1 MSGPIVPTT
10 PGSAKPSAPTGQV
23 VQIISLPDGLKNNA
37 RAIRIEGEVI
47 QQNKDGSVR
56 VRTPE
61 GDININVRGKQPQP
75 GAKIE
80 VDIPAGNPPRQ
91 ATIRPAPVPPPA
103 LPLPQ
108 TPTTSTPALPAP
120 LPQAPITSQP
130 TQPGTTPP
138 TSQQP
143 GSATPQQTPDT
154 PDIYQPST
162 TATTKPT
169 TPPPAQL
176 PPLEPGQKVKL
187 VPLPDIALPDAPEQ
201 PTTVTKTV
209 AQANI
214 IAQKSEGNLI
224 TNLLQAVKSV
234 LPQLAQPANAAPASI
249 IGKAPM
255 PVATTQPVLQMPA
268 NISVQPLVLPA
279 KIVSLVLP
287 SEQVLSAPPST
298 PATAAPIITPA
309 PQIAITPP
317 AAPLITV
324 TVTEVTP
331 QQQPIIPIQINDKG
345 AVQNFVLQSPPASV
359 PIGTQVTLQ
368 PLPMQGI
375 AMPTQTPNAPQQTI
389 TATQQTPNVQIAPPA
404 TMLPPAWRSFL
415 PLMQPVSL
423 WPMMDEMFQTFYQ
436 ATPQAAQILSRIIPS
451 PANSANFGPAVL
463 LFAAALKSGELQ
475 AWMGDKKLEMLQKLG
490 KDSILSRLSG
500 EASSLSRNTDTPATD
515 WKSLPVPMLWQ
526 NEISKVML
534 HVRQEPRDNEGEN
547 PEGTTR
553 FVLDLSLTRMG
564 DVQFDGT
571 VNGKRLDI
579 IVRTQ
584 IPVSVPMQEAM
595 KVAYAKALE
604 GSDIYG
610 ELGFQGDMKNRVTV
624 QQATHSLGVSA

>member
-1 MSGPIVPTT
+1 MSGPIVPTAPGGAKT
-10 PGSAKPSAPTGQV
+10 PAPSGQI
-23 VQIISLPDGLKNNA
+23 VQIVSLPDGLKNNA

-61 GDININVRGKQPQP
+61 GDIDINVRGKQPQP
-75 GAKIE
+75 GTKIE
-80 VDIPAGNPPRQ
+80 VDIPAGSPPRQ

-108 TPTTSTPALPAP
+108 TPTTSTPAPPPP
-120 LPQAPITSQP
+120 LPQAPVTSPPSSQP
-130 TQPGTTPP
+130 PVTTTQD
-138 TSQQP
+138 Q
-143 GSATPQQTPDT
+143 APDA
-154 PDIYQPST
+154 PDIYYHPQSST
-162 TATTKPT
+162 NAPATTKPA
-169 TPPPAQL
+169 TPPPAPL
-176 PPLEPGQKVKL
+176 PPLEPGQEVKL
-187 VPLPDIALPDAPEQ
+187 VPLPKTDAPMPDTPEQ
-201 PTTVTKTV
+201 PMTVTKV
-209 AQANI
+209 AAQANI

-224 TNLLQAVKSV
+224 TTLLQAVKSV
-234 LPQLAQPANAAPASI
+234 LPQLVTPQTNTAPAPI
-249 IGKAPM
+249 IGKTPM
-255 PVATTQPVLQMPA
+255 PMVTTQPALPMPA
-268 NISVQPLVLPA
+268 NISMQPLVLPA

-287 SEQVLSAPPST
+287 SGQILTAPTPT
-298 PATAAPIITPA
+298 PATPAPITA
-309 PQIAITPP
+309 STPQITVALPT
-317 AAPLITV
+317 APLITV

-331 QQQPIIPIQINDKG
+331 QQQPIIPIPLNDKG

-359 PIGTQVTLQ
+359 PIGTQVILQ

-375 AMPTQTPNAPQQTI
+375 TTPTQIPTAPQQTI
-389 TATQQTPNVQIAPPA
+389 ATTQTPNVQIAPPA
-404 TMLPPAWRSFL
+404 MMLPPAWRGFL
-415 PLMQPVSL
+415 PLMQPASL
-423 WPMMDEMFQTFYQ
+423 WPVMDEMFQTFYQ
-436 ATPQAAQILSRIIPS
+436 ATPQAAQILGRIIPS
-451 PANSANFGPAVL
+451 PANGANFGPAVL

-500 EASSLSRNTDTPATD
+500 ERAALSGNADAPATD
-515 WKSLPVPMLWQ
+515 WKSFPVPMLWQ
-526 NEISKVML
+526 NEISKIML
-534 HVRQEPRDNEGEN
+534 HVRQEAQDNDKEN
-547 PEGTTR
+547 KDGTTR

-595 KVAYAKALE
+595 KVAYANALE

-610 ELGFQGDMKNRVTV
+610 ELGFQGDMKQWVNVIKREDNI
-624 QQATHSLGVSA
+624 QASV